1 MDPSGS
7 SSEPGSNSNNSL
19 LGGWGGDWG
28 KKLTDGV
35 AEVRKQVAEANLTPP
50 KQPQSSSNAASDVEA
65 LKKRIG
71 LLEGVIKKLI
81 PVKGDPSKLA
91 ALWEKGVSDG
101 KQIESLREEN
111 DRHDRLLQQ
120 YEAQLETITVELSA
134 KEAELQKAKD
144 NVATAAANIAAESS
158 PAEEHLIDF
167 GDPTDLELRTL
178 KERISGLEDDGRIQR
193 DKLTAVEQELSE
205 KNAKI
210 ADLEREIERA
220 DYSTELDKLVVLE
233 QAVSEKNT
241 RIESLQ
247 MELENALATA
257 PRDKL
262 EALAEEL
269 SHKNARIASLQAEI
283 ETVDVKAVRDELTA
297 LEGEVREKNARIAS
311 LEVVVEG
318 YRGSSNEA
326 QPTEQDLSEKDTT
339 IARLESE
346 LEKANASR
354 QNDDLEAL
362 EQELSE
368 KKARIECLEME
379 LGTIDHGA
387 QRDKLTAFEHELSEK
402 NATIASLEAEIENM
416 REREQVV
423 KRAVGSNVDSNA
435 SEVVENM
442 TGIEATSETGSSAAL
457 RESLEEEKQ
466 RALAGERKVEELNTY
481 IASLEQSFLK
491 AQETLRRELEET
503 PDTKKLRDQLLELQ
517 SRLEEAEKKS
527 AAEFNSVTEKLK
539 ASYEKVNAAELAQRN
554 AENNASKAV
563 ASELNMNNKLEELQA
578 KNVAVEKQLRNVTQS
593 LNDKE
598 KQVSVFHDKTEE
610 MINERERQ
618 IKESKIA
625 ADKKV
630 KEAKRSLD
638 AAEKRIKAIRADE
651 ESARDAHLAAEA
663 RCTSALEE
671 LESLQKT
678 IAEKTRRVEDL
689 ESELSTERLRVGDT
703 QNELAQKEREFTK
716 FKDKAKLAVGQ
727 RDTAI
732 ADLRSEVSSM
742 RDREAKLSKSNA
754 EREESLAVLGE
765 LEEQLKESTAKLEGM
780 QSKAG
785 ELDRALSESEE
796 RANIL
801 SRKLEVELEK
811 SGELEKAVV
820 EAKAAQGIAARE
832 AGLLAERETEKRNAE
847 EIAALNVERGKLMA
861 KLKGVQNELRRLQA
875 KRQQETSLEPSVN
888 PDTTLTA
895 PAPAPSSNAEPRSV
909 AKSPIRAPEP
919 PPEIEIVPAK
929 KDWEKE
935 ARDLQTILE
944 RVTIENIRLKQNLSK
959 ATTRARTSEGLGDF
973 LAI

>member
-1 MDPSGS
+1 MNPSGS
-7 SSEPGSNSNNSL
+7 SSESGSNSNSL

-35 AEVRKQVAEANLTPP
+35 AEVRKQVTEANLTPP
-50 KQPQSSSNAASDVEA
+50 KQPQSSSSAASDVEA
-65 LKKRIG
+65 LKKRVG

-91 ALWEKGVSDG
+91 ELWEKGVNDG
-101 KQIESLREEN
+101 KQIEILREEN
-111 DRHDRLLQQ
+111 DRHDKILQQ
-120 YEAQLETITVELSA
+120 YEARLETITIELSA

-144 NVATAAANIAAESS
+144 SVTSAEVTVAAESS
-158 PAEEHLIDF
+158 PAEEKLIDF
-167 GDPTDLELRTL
+167 GDPSDLEMRTL
-178 KERISGLEDDGRIQR
+178 KERISSLEDNGRIQR
-193 DKLTAVEQELSE
+193 DVLATVEQELSE

-210 ADLEREIERA
+210 ADLQREIEKA
-220 DYSTELDKLVVLE
+220 VNSAEQDKLVSLE
-233 QAVSEKNT
+233 QEVSEKNT

-247 MELENALATA
+247 MELENANATA
-257 PRDKL
+257 PGDKL
-262 EALAEEL
+262 EALEEEL
-269 SHKNARIASLQAEI
+269 SEKNAKIASLQTEI
-283 ETVDVKAVRDELTA
+283 ETVDEEAGRDKLSV
-297 LEGEVREKNARIAS
+297 LEQEISEKNARIAS
-311 LEVVVEG
+311 LEAEVES
-318 YRGSSNEA
+318 YISSSKKP
-326 QPTEQDLSEKDTT
+326 QHPEQEILEKDRR
-339 IARLESE
+339 IASLESE
-346 LEKANASR
+346 LEKANASP
-354 QNDDLEAL
+354 QNESLEAL

-368 KKARIECLEME
+368 KKAKIECLEME
-379 LGTIDHGA
+379 IGTVDDSA
-387 QRDKLTAFEHELSEK
+387 QRDKLTTFEHEMSEK
-402 NATIASLEAEIENM
+402 NATIASLQTEIEDM
-416 REREQVV
+416 REREQVE
-423 KRAVGSNVDSNA
+423 KRSVGTNVESNV
-435 SEVVENM
+435 SEVVENA
-442 TGIEATSETGSSAAL
+442 TGIVVTSKTLESEAL

-466 RALAGERKVEELNTY
+466 RSLSGERKVEELNTY
-481 IASLEQSFLK
+481 IANLEQRFLE

-503 PDTKKLRDQLLELQ
+503 PDTKKLRDQTLELQ
-517 SRLEEAEKKS
+517 NRLEETEKKA
-527 AAEFNSVTEKLK
+527 AAEFNSVTDKLK
-539 ASYEKVNAAELAQRN
+539 ASYEKVNAAELALRN
-554 AENNASKAV
+554 AQDNASMAV

-578 KNVAVEKQLRNVTQS
+578 KNVTIEKQLRNVTQS
-593 LNDKE
+593 LNDRE

-630 KEAKRSLD
+630 KELKRSLD
-638 AAEKRIKAIRADE
+638 AAEKRIKAIGADE

-689 ESELSTERLRVGDT
+689 ESELSTERLRIGDI

-732 ADLRSEVSSM
+732 ADLRSEVSSA
-742 RDREAKLSKSNA
+742 RDREAKLSESNA
-754 EREESLAVLGE
+754 EREESLEVLGK
-765 LEEQLKESTAKLEGM
+765 LEEQLKESTAELDGM

-785 ELDRALSESEE
+785 ELDRALTESEE
-796 RANIL
+796 RANTL

-811 SGELEKAVV
+811 SAELEKAIV
-820 EAKAAQGIAARE
+820 EEKAARGVAATE
-832 AGLLAERETEKRNAE
+832 ARLLGERETEKRNAE

-875 KRQQETSLEPSVN
+875 NRQQETSLAPSGT
-888 PDTTLTA
+888 PDPTLA
-895 PAPAPSSNAEPRSV
+895 AAAPAPSSNAEPGSV
-909 AKSPIRAPEP
+909 PKSPRRAREP

-944 RVTIENIRLKQNLSK
+944 RVTIENIQLKQNLSK